1 MRKLIRRSVPAM
13 LLVALVTGCSSDPDP
28 DRGSGADR
36 KGGDGADAAASPA
49 GDASKQVEKGGT
61 IGAAGSPCA
70 LPVTFALA
78 AKWTAE
84 AVEIDAAADAALAEL
99 ARQGP
104 VEMACEIDAK
114 PAGNIGY
121 LRVWTA
127 DTTDSTPREVLEAF
141 VAADKTAGDAEY
153 RETKAGS
160 LPAAEVGYIT
170 TSEVLEESKKERAL
184 AVTTPKGVALIHLG
198 GLDSGEHDAML
209 PAFELARKTLRA
221 S

>member
-1 MRKLIRRSVPAM
+1 M
-13 LLVALVTGCSSDPDP
+13 LLVALVTGCSSDSDP
-28 DRGSGADR
+28 GSDTGSGSDR
-36 KGGDGADAAASPA
+36 KGGDRADAAASPA
-49 GDASKQVEKGGT
+49 ADAPKQAEKGGT
-61 IGAAGSPCA
+61 IGAAGSPCD
-70 LPVTFALA
+70 LPVSFTLA
-78 AKWTAE
+78 AKWAAE

-127 DTTDSTPREVLEAF
+127 EATDSTPREVLEAF
-141 VAADKTAGDAEY
+141 VTADKTAGDAEY

-170 TSEVLEESKKERAL
+170 TSEVLDESKKERAL
-184 AVTTPKGVALIHLG
+184 AVTTAKGVALIHLG

-209 PAFELARKTLRA
+209 PAFELAKKTLRA
-221 S
+221 N

>member
-13 LLVALVTGCSSDPDP
+13 LLVALVAGCSSDPDP
-28 DRGSGADR
+28 APGSGSDR
-36 KGGDGADAAASPA
+36 KGGDGAASPA
-49 GDASKQVEKGGT
+49 GDAAKQAEKGGT

-70 LPVTFALA
+70 LPVTFTLA

-141 VAADKTAGDAEY
+141 VAADKTASDAEY

-170 TSEVLEESKKERAL
+170 TSEVLDESKKERAL

-198 GLDSGEHDAML
+198 GLDGAEHDAML
-209 PAFELARKTLRA
+209 PAFELARETLRA
-221 S
+221 N

>member
-13 LLVALVTGCSSDPDP
+13 LLVALVAGCSSDPAPDP
-28 DRGSGADR
+28 GPGADR
-36 KGGDGADAAASPA
+36 KGGDGADAAAPPA
-49 GDASKQVEKGGT
+49 GDASKQAEKGGT

-70 LPVTFALA
+70 LPVTFTLA

-84 AVEIDAAADAALAEL
+84 AVEIDATADAALAEL

-170 TSEVLEESKKERAL
+170 TSEVLDESKKERAL

-221 S
+221 N

>member
-1 MRKLIRRSVPAM
+1 MRKLIRRSVPAA
-13 LLVALVTGCSSDPDP
+13 LLVALLAGCSSDSGPDP
-28 DRGSGADR
+28 DPGSDR
-36 KGGDGADAAASPA
+36 KGGEGADAAASPA
-49 GDASKQVEKGGT
+49 EDTSTSAEKGGT

-70 LPVTFALA
+70 LPVTFTLA

-84 AVEIDAAADAALAEL
+84 AVDIDAAADAAPAEL

-127 DTTDSTPREVLEAF
+127 DTGGSTPREVLEAF

-153 RETKAGS
+153 QDTRAGS
-160 LPAAEVGYIT
+160 LPAAEVGYVT
-170 TSEVLEESKKERAL
+170 TSELLDESKKERAL
-184 AVTTPKGVALIHLG
+184 AVATPKGVALIHLG

-209 PAFELARKTLRA
+209 PAFELAKKTLRA
-221 S
+221 N